1 MTAARL
7 LLLAPELSSR
17 VLGEGLRA
25 HGFRVETT
33 QEADAALALAEGVG
47 FDAAILDRAIASGR
61 ALGALVKRL
70 AVPVCLLG
78 LDARGRAPHGVAV
91 ALAKPV
97 RLDDLAGLMHGL
109 VRPAAA
115 PEKLGPYAF
124 DAILRRLVERKT
136 AREIRLTELETALLD
151 MLLKA
156 GGDPVPRADLLRA
169 VWGYKPGLT
178 TRTLETHVYRLRRKI
193 ERDPARARLLLTTPG
208 GYLVPATRKGAR
220 AK

>member
-7 LLLAPELSSR
+7 LLLAPEPSAR

-33 QEADAALALAEGVG
+33 QEADAALALAGGVG
-47 FDAAILDRAIASGR
+47 FDAAILDRNVVSGR
-61 ALGALVKRL
+61 ALAVLVKRL
-70 AVPVCLLG
+70 EVPVCLLG
-78 LDARGRAPHGVAV
+78 LDTRGRAPPGVAA

-109 VRPAAA
+109 ARPAGAT
-115 PEKLGPYAF
+115 EKFGRFALDRAM
-124 DAILRRLVERKT
+124 RRLIERKT
-136 AREIRLTELETALLD
+136 KTEIRLTELETGLLD
-151 MLLKA
+151 ILLKA
-156 GGDPVPRADLLRA
+156 GGNPVPRADLLRA

-178 TRTLETHVYRLRRKI
+178 TRTLETHVYRLRQKI
-193 ERDPARARLLLTTPG
+193 ERDPARARLLITTPG
-208 GYLVPATRKGAR
+208 GYLVPTTQKGAR